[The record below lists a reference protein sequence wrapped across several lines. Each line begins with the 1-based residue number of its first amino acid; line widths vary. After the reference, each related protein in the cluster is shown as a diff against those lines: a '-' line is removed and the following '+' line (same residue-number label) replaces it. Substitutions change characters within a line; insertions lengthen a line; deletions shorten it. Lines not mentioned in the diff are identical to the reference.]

1 MKPMGLGRRPSSDTE
16 STHILIV
23 ESQLLELR
31 EINVRLNYPVYGV
44 LLQQSKMTEFLF
56 VFLFLLFFLFLEAFQ
71 LLTKRGLVYNELVPT
86 IIAS

>member
-1 MKPMGLGRRPSSDTE
+1 MKPAGLGRRPSSDTE
-16 STHILIV
+16 PTSILIV

-31 EINVRLNYPVYGV
+31 EINVRLSYPVHGI
-44 LLQQSKMTEFLF
+44 LLQQSKMTKFLF
-56 VFLFLLFFLFLEAFQ
+56 VFLFLETFQ